1 MVLPQFARV
10 CPLLLQLP
18 VPPYVYR
25 AQVLPTLWRQ
35 VLQIASCDM
44 LECGVT
50 FQTISACVRAR
61 GCSMLAGLIYDA
73 LQSCLVLKPPILIYA
88 TSPASLCSCILKVAD
103 YCTLCMQLVERRQ
116 GNVRYKRRHFTE
128 ALEHYSKAAS
138 MLEGL
143 SGRAEEE
150 QQEVDANLGSVY
162 LNIAAVHLQQQYYG
176 EAVKWC
182 TKALKLNRSNDRAL
196 LRRAKAHMGRHNYQV
211 THDTVSTCIV
221 HMSVHQFEK

>member
-1 MVLPQFARV
+1 MQVLNADIEAQKNVAPFFKHRVLRAIVESLANSPDDDFEAWAKNKMVLTSLREAQR
-10 CPLLLQLP
+10 LLDDGHI
-18 VPPYVYR
+18 
-25 AQVLPTLWRQ
+25 TEEE
-35 VLQIASCDM
+35 M
-44 LECGVT
+44 EN
-50 FQTISACVRAR
+50 
-61 GCSMLAGLIYDA
+61 A
-73 LQSCLVLKPPILIYA
+73 LLHH
-88 TSPASLCSCILKVAD
+88 VAKD
-103 YCTLCMQLVERRQ
+103 TQLVERRQ

-196 LRRAKAHMGRHNYQV
+196 LRRAKAHMGRHNYQKAV
-211 THDTVSTCIV
+211 IDLSMLLQQDPANLDAHTLMQSARAAEYAET
-221 HMSVHQFEK
+221 